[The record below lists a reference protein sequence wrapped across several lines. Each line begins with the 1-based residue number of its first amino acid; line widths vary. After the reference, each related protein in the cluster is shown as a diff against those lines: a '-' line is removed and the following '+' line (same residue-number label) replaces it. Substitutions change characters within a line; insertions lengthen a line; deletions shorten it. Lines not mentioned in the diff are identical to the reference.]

1 MVSIAI
7 YCSKLLKKIVLN
19 VSDCSST
26 PNPWG
31 HQKRIHH
38 QSRTRRHPI
47 WPQQSSLAIRSG
59 QLGQQATTTRSV
71 ISPRNLVQLAT
82 PPRSWTVNEN
92 FAPRGLQIYQLST
105 TRSPR
110 CVHKQQIAISED
122 FGQNL
127 AGHPQLC
134 ARNPL
139 VGRSR
144 STRCGNRWAER
155 TLARCL
161 TRWRAKI
168 CGHNQLHYE
177 PPSRPWIESL
187 DEWTNLAIKWFPRRS
202 TRVAFQQLRSYF
214 SVSFFLR
221 QVLIEWTAE
230 ALDYQRHSW
239 FNFANH
245 FTQKRAPQRRPTRL
259 PQRKWRVS
267 KTIFKLLIVW

>member
-71 ISPRNLVQLAT
+71 ISPQNLVQLAT

-105 TRSPR
+105 TQR

-122 FGQNL
+122 FDQNL
-127 AGHPQLC
+127 AGHPQPC
-134 ARNPL
+134 ALNPL

-161 TRWRAKI
+161 TRCRVKI
-168 CGHNQLHYE
+168 TRTQPIALWATQPPLNRELGRVNQSRDQVIPVKIHTCGV
-177 PPSRPWIESL
+177 
-187 DEWTNLAIKWFPRRS
+187 S
-202 TRVAFQQLRSYF
+202 TAAFAL
-214 SVSFFLR
+214 LR
-221 QVLIEWTAE
+221 QLFLESGSNWVNPWSVGLPTPKLI
-230 ALDYQRHSW
+230 
-239 FNFANH
+239 
-245 FTQKRAPQRRPTRL
+245 
-259 PQRKWRVS
+259 
-267 KTIFKLLIVW
+267 